1 MGGPKQV
8 ILVRRDLRM
17 RRAAI
22 AALVARASAEFFLD
36 NDESSRDNKLTV
48 ELTPQESEWVKGG
61 STRIVLGVASEN
73 ALKTLAFKAEIAGLQ
88 CYMIDGSSPESRGD
102 STTVESLAA
111 AIGPDDPEKIDAI
124 TGNLKL
130 L

>member
-1 MGGPKQV
+1 MSGPKQV

-17 RRAAI
+17 RRASI

-36 NDESSRDNKLTV
+36 NDESSRENKLTV
-48 ELTPQESEWVKGG
+48 ELTPSESEWINGG
-61 STRIVLGVASEN
+61 ATRIVLGVASEN
-73 ALKTLAFKAEIAGLQ
+73 ALKSLVFKAEIAGIQ
-88 CYMIDGSSPESRGD
+88 CYVVDGTSPGSHGEGP
-102 STTVESLAA
+102 VESLAA
-111 AIGPDDPEKIDAI
+111 ALGPDDPEKIDAI